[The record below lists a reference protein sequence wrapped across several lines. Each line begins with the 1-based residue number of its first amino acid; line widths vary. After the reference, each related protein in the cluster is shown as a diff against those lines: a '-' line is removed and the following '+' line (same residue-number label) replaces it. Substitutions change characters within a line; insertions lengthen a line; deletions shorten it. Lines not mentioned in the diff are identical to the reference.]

1 LSRPARFSRRARR
14 EIAKALAEFEH
25 VAAKRRLRSQLETA
39 ALQIGRHPAIG
50 RHELALAAARYRFWS
65 VPGFPFLLVYLP
77 DSAPPSIVRFV
88 HTKRD
93 LPRVLAEL
101 RDAPDEESGE
111 G

>member
-1 LSRPARFSRRARR
+1 
-14 EIAKALAEFEH
+14 
-25 VAAKRRLRSQLETA
+25 
-39 ALQIGRHPAIG
+39 
-50 RHELALAAARYRFWS
+50 